1 MVNTKCGAQLG
12 VIFLILVRAN
22 NVQSADF
29 FQRQIVSRNF
39 EKSGG
44 KLLLLA
50 EFDVLKPIHIL
61 LNTLYLPPSPLLHTT
76 LASGYSHGVVGLVPA
91 QQLLDG
97 PRPPGQRHPHLL
109 RPARAHLHQSQL
121 SIVSINQSQ
130 LSIVSMY

>member
-22 NVQSADF
+22 NVTSADF
-29 FQRQIVSRNF
+29 FQRQIVSRSF
-39 EKSGG
+39 EKSGV
-44 KLLLLA
+44 KLLQLA

-61 LNTLYLPPSPLLHTT
+61 LNTLYNLVKKTLLYLPPSPLLHTT

-109 RPARAHLHQSQL
+109 RPAPAHLHQSQL
-121 SIVSINQSQ
+121 SIVSINQ
-130 LSIVSMY
+130 